1 MALNDPPKVRGDG
14 AISDRTINTILKDVF
29 NRAADRLKG
38 TAPVYVSTFD
48 AQGRS
53 LKRNRCTICAVAL
66 HTGTRHL
73 RSLKIGVY
81 LLLLTALIFA
91 CTRRHYGIA
100 AHELPGFQRF

>member
-14 AISDRTINTILKDVF
+14 AISDRMINTILKDVF

-66 HTGTRHL
+66 RTG
-73 RSLKIGVY
+73 
-81 LLLLTALIFA
+81 
-91 CTRRHYGIA
+91 YGTPQQRTSST
-100 AHELPGFQRF
+100 PGSSCAKFSRTCGTKSWKRP